1 MRKLEDH
8 FCFLMYVTSRAI
20 QRAYQPELAAQ
31 AITYPQYLVLVL
43 LSEQPALTVKAIG
56 HWLDLSTGTVTPLLK
71 RMDQDGLVSRHRSEA
86 DERQVKVAITAA
98 GRAKRAAISDLPET
112 LVDKAQLS
120 DEEWATMTKLVHKLM
135 TNLKWCA

>member
-20 QRAYQPELAAQ
+20 QRAYQPELAEQ

-43 LSEQPALTVKAIG
+43 LSEQSHLTVKAIG

-71 RMDQDGLVSRHRSEA
+71 RMDEEGLVNRQRSQT
-86 DERQVKVAITAA
+86 DERQVEVSITAA
-98 GRAKRAAISDLPET
+98 GLAKRAAISDLPET
-112 LVDKAQLS
+112 LVTQGKLTP
-120 DEEWATMTKLVHKLM
+120 EEWTTLTKLINKLM
-135 TNLKWCA
+135 VNLK